1 MRKKSYYRVR
11 PAIVLQI
18 LHAKC
23 SDKSE
28 SEMTELAL
36 KIEANMR
43 RFDKTQKG
51 KLTVDDI
58 YNVVKVGPTKNNT
71 YHIFPKPQMDSNKM
85 YTTLDTIFWYIVLCA
100 FT

>member
-1 MRKKSYYRVR
+1 MYAVMSFLDCFISSPSNLSNEHFFLK
-11 PAIVLQI
+11 I

-23 SDKSE
+23 TDKSE

-58 YNVVKVGPTKNNT
+58 YNVVKVGPTNNNT
-71 YHIFPKPQMDSNKM
+71 
-85 YTTLDTIFWYIVLCA
+85 
-100 FT
+100 

>member
-1 MRKKSYYRVR
+1 MYAVMSFLDCFISSPSNLSNEHFFK
-11 PAIVLQI
+11 I

-23 SDKSE
+23 TDKSE

-58 YNVVKVGPTKNNT
+58 YNVVKVGPTNNNT
-71 YHIFPKPQMDSNKM
+71 
-85 YTTLDTIFWYIVLCA
+85 
-100 FT
+100 